1 MCEQDNIFEALVEE
15 RICAGMSVCCSARLG
30 SGNIYNKSL
39 QRLAVPVTLGHVEAH
54 RVAGGVGRGA
64 GVVTGVVRPRLVD
77 GQRRHHLDRSQVT
90 QVTGDR

>member
-30 SGNIYNKSL
+30 SENIYNKSL
-39 QRLAVPVTLGHVEAH
+39 QRLAVLVTLGHVEPH

-77 GQRRHHLDRSQVT
+77 GQGRHHLDR
-90 QVTGDR
+90 